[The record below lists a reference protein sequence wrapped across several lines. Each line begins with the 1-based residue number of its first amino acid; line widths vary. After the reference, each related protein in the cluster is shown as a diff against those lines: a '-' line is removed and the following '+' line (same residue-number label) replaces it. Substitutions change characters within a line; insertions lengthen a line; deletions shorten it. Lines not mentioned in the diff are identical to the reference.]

1 MSAAADFFVDTTC
14 AYPVRS
20 LDDNQLCGID
30 RYGEGTYT
38 AEGIIML
45 SDALKIN
52 ATLTSLRCAIQLTFP
67 IWKVSAAADTC

>member
-1 MSAAADFFVDTTC
+1 MSAAADTFVDTTF

-20 LDDNQLCGID
+20 LDENQLCGVD
-30 RYGEGTYT
+30 EDGEGTYT

-52 ATLTSLRCAIQLTFP
+52 ATLTSLRCAI
-67 IWKVSAAADTC
+67 